1 MNELKNIIFVIIAFI
16 IWSAVCVGGG
26 WLFCNKRTI
35 PAADDSNIRYAEQQQ
50 KYESI
55 ISSAN
60 FRIAELERLQ
70 SGSLQ
75 TLFGTGRV
83 LETEIQFS
91 GQRANS
97 LAELIHQIGKQ
108 KIILEDRGGSNFYV
122 GADSGSLCQ

>member
-1 MNELKNIIFVIIAFI
+1 MNEIKTFIFVIIVFI
-16 IWSAVCVGGG
+16 VWSAVCVGGG
-26 WLFCNKRTI
+26 WLLCNKRTI
-35 PAADDSNIRYAEQQQ
+35 PAIDDSNIRYAEQEQ

-70 SGSLQ
+70 SGSFQ
-75 TLFGTGRV
+75 TLFGIGRE
-83 LETEIQFS
+83 LEAEIQFS
-91 GQRANS
+91 GQRADS

-122 GADSGSLCQ
+122 GVDSGSLCQ